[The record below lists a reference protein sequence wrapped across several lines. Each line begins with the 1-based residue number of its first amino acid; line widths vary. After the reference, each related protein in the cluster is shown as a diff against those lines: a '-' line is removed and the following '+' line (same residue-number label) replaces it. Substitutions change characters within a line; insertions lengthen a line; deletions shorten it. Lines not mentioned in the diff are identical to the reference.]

1 MRDSATSIS
10 NRDSDAIHIG
20 ALYRSAEKSACE
32 SVRQLLEVGQ
42 RLYEKKQ
49 SLPHGAWLPWLAENA
64 NVLGFGQRAASRLV
78 MARHKFK
85 LDASVSFDE
94 KKALQVSREIW
105 GHSPVRGTAGTGENE
120 WFTPPEFL
128 ELARTVLGVI
138 DLDPAS
144 SDKAQEVVQA
154 EQYFAKADD
163 GLAKQWH
170 GRVWLNPPYAQP
182 FIAQFVAKLVA
193 EIEAGAHHRRDF
205 ADPQLHRHRLVS
217 CGGRTKPRRD
227 LFHARACQVFSP
239 MGRLLRRRRGRP
251 FSISGRTSAAHSRR
265 RLTALDLSSRLGCGH
280 DCRRQTRRK
289 HR

>member
-64 NVLGFGQRAASRLV
+64 DVLGFGQRAASRLV

-193 EIEAGAHHRRDF
+193 EIEAG
-205 ADPQLHRHRLVS
+205 
-217 CGGRTKPRRD
+217 RTTAAILLTHNYTD
-227 LFHARACQVFSP
+227 TAWFHAAAARAAAICFT
-239 MGRLLRRRRGRP
+239 RGRVKFYEP
-251 FSISGRTSAAHSRR
+251 DGAIAAPTQGQAFFYFGQNVSAFA
-265 RLTALDLSSRLGCGH
+265 AAFDGVGFVIPLGM
-280 DCRRQTRRK
+280 RP
-289 HR
+289 